1 MFNVSG
7 PCELLFLLC
16 FITLLDLSCGE
27 KTREFNGTST
37 HLLKGYISANQRFFS
52 TFLSKITE
60 YNRVNLGFN
69 PVVARLLGRGPTPR
83 PTCPVSCGECDV
95 IPLYFMCFSVNVS
108 VCLLCCMFD
117 SVCELFGETI
127 RNMFGCGCY
136 FVVECYG
143 FRIYS

>member
-27 KTREFNGTST
+27 KTRELYGTST

-52 TFLSKITE
+52 TFLSKITK

-69 PVVARLLGRGPTPR
+69 PVVARLLGRGRSIAR
-83 PTCPVSCGECDV
+83 PWSYPQTNLSGE
-95 IPLYFMCFSVNVS
+95 LW
-108 VCLLCCMFD
+108 
-117 SVCELFGETI
+117 
-127 RNMFGCGCY
+127 
-136 FVVECYG
+136 
-143 FRIYS
+143 